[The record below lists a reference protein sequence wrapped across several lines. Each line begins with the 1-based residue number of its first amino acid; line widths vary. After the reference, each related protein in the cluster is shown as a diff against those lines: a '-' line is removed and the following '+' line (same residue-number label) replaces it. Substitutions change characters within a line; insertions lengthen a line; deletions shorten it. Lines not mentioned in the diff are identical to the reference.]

1 MTRYVILGAS
11 AAGLAALEAIRQR
24 DPDGEVVLVSK
35 EGEPCY
41 SRVALPYLLSGEKN
55 LAQITLYGQDY
66 FRTKR
71 VETIWGVGA
80 TALDRQRK
88 EVRLEDGSTLG
99 YDKLLIATGSRP
111 RVPPIQGIQEADVCY
126 HWTLADARK
135 IEERAQRATDCFVIG
150 AGFISL
156 LTITA
161 LMKRVPLRYTV
172 VEIAEQVMPQLLDQ
186 RGAHILEEE
195 MRRQGIDLLLGD
207 SVAAIE
213 RGKDGRYAVQ
223 LRSGKTYTA
232 DMVICG
238 TGVEPNIGFLMGS
251 GLDLGLGVR
260 TNQRQETNLPDVYAA
275 GDCAETRDLQTGQ
288 PAVHAIWPTA
298 VDQGKVAGANM
309 AGDSLTYP
317 GSLSWNVTEL
327 FGLTCAS
334 VGQFREG
341 PGTEPIIFHDPVANI
356 YRKILV
362 DHKGQVA
369 GVVLVG
375 RAQDAQELGILQA
388 MIRRGTDI
396 SRWKE
401 HLARERTTLGHLG
414 LEALKAQLARR
425 QE

>member
-11 AAGLAALEAIRQR
+11 AAGLAALEAIRER
-24 DPDGEVVLVSK
+24 DPEGEVVLVSK

-66 FRTKR
+66 FRTKG

-80 TALDRQRK
+80 TALDPQRK
-88 EVRLEDGSTLG
+88 EVRLEDGNTLS

-156 LTITA
+156 LTVNA
-161 LMKRVPLRYTV
+161 LMKRIPLRYTV

-186 RGAHILEEE
+186 RGAQILEQE
-195 MRRQGIDLLLGD
+195 MRHQGIHLLLGD

-213 RGKDGRYAVQ
+213 RDKDGRYSLQ

-238 TGVEPNIGFLMGS
+238 TGVEPNIGFLQGS
-251 GLDLGLGVR
+251 GLDIGMGVR
-260 TNQRQETNLPDVYAA
+260 TNERQQTNLPDVYAA
-275 GDCAETRDLQTGQ
+275 GDCAETRDLQTGR

-334 VGQFREG
+334 LGQFREG
-341 PGTEPIIFHDPVANI
+341 PGMEPIVFHDPVANV

-362 DHKGQVA
+362 NDGGQVA

-375 RAQDAQELGILQA
+375 RAQDAQELGVLQA
-388 MIRRGTDI
+388 MIRRRTDL

-401 HLARERTTLGHLG
+401 HLARERITLGHLG

-425 QE
+425 